1 MAKEKETTPETTP
14 ETKHKVRFVSTLY
27 TFDFRYN
34 SGDEAELTAEQYE
47 IAKKY
52 NSIVDL

>member
-1 MAKEKETTPETTP
+1 MAKKETTP
-14 ETKHKVRFVSTLY
+14 ETKHKVKFISTLY
-27 TFDFRYN
+27 TFDFRFN

-47 IAKKY
+47 TAKKY

>member
-1 MAKEKETTPETTP
+1 MAKDKDTALETAP

-27 TFDFRYN
+27 TFDFRFN